1 MVWEWNWVENPR
13 LPGTPETFSY
23 FTLLDFSIFYFH
35 SPNWTSWHLRLS
47 SCQTSDYFV
56 SPASALHW
64 SPAFVLARYQRPLSN
79 QGIRSTWLIF
89 RGIRQPGIPVSSTG
103 SNPTEK
109 NRNMTH
115 YFWITFVPWR
125 YANSTPDTK
134 QWIEIK
140 SLHFVSICSTDSN
153 PIIDISDTFFCEKRR
168 LGSFG
173 VRSSFL
179 PPPFF
184 IVFMSSLGFPLS
196 QPDNPQNISTSLLP
210 LPMPS
215 SDDQQLTI
223 SPTTYRNL

>member
-153 PIIDISDTFFCEKRR
+153 PIIDISDTFFCEKDDCVP
-168 LGSFG
+168 LEQCLLS
-173 VRSSFL
+173 RSRTFYLLHFL
-179 PPPFF
+179 LSSCPLW
-184 IVFMSSLGFPLS
+184 VFL
-196 QPDNPQNISTSLLP
+196 
-210 LPMPS
+210 
-215 SDDQQLTI
+215 
-223 SPTTYRNL
+223 